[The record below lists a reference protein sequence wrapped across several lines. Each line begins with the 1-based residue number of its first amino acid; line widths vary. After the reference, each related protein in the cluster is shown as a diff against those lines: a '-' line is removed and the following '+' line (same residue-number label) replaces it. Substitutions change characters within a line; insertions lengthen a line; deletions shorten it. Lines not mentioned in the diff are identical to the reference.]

1 MKIAL
6 HDEFSDDNLES
17 SIFNVEY
24 DFKRKSVRS
33 GSMHMAERRDMK
45 FFNLE
50 ADPTQFLHR
59 TLNEMQLLQRETL
72 TFRSGGLQID

>member
-24 DFKRKSVRS
+24 DFKRKSLRS
-33 GSMHMAERRDMK
+33 GSMHMAEKRDMK
-45 FFNLE
+45 FFTLE
-50 ADPTQFLHR
+50 ADPNKFLHK
-59 TLNEMQLLQRETL
+59 TL
-72 TFRSGGLQID
+72 

>member
-24 DFKRKSVRS
+24 DFKRKSLRS
-33 GSMHMAERRDMK
+33 GSMHMAERREMK
-45 FFNLE
+45 FFMLE
-50 ADPTQFLHR
+50 ADPTHLMHKS
-59 TLNEMQLLQRETL
+59 LLE
-72 TFRSGGLQID
+72 LQNL